1 MCLIPR
7 TSPAQR
13 DCFAGGKEGIM
24 GEELVEMLCKK
35 ITPGE
40 EVVLARGKWQGF
52 KYIHETEPVF
62 ILRAAQAGFSEP
74 GPYGLFRYLREFD
87 LTAGATPL

>member
-1 MCLIPR
+1 MR
-7 TSPAQR
+7 
-13 DCFAGGKEGIM
+13 
-24 GEELVEMLCKK
+24 EELVEMLCKK

-62 ILRAAQAGFSEP
+62 ILRAAQAGFSKP
-74 GPYGLFRYLREFD
+74 RPYGLRYLREFD
-87 LTAGATPL
+87 LTARATVL